1 MSQQIAVRNR
11 RISRRALLLA
21 AAAAIAVTA
30 TVTCSGSAAASA
42 SGTPNV
48 IQALANPPA
57 SGGRGYWAQ
66 TSCSEGDEIAY
77 TEGWRTESAGGYP
90 NPTVNGDIDTCLE
103 LGGAIEMR
111 DEGYNDSTPE
121 SGPMF
126 IYETPPVS
134 YIAGGV
140 LKVRLKAPHGKVY
153 ITTPEDKLSFADEL
167 LNCNTLCANTEERTI
182 SIDRTGGWQLFA
194 AATCLPESGDSTCPK
209 ARDAELAI
217 TSATILLKNES
228 TPTASGFAGSL
239 ASTTPVSGTATLT
252 FNAQDK
258 QGPGVYRVVAQID
271 GHEMASETPNAN
283 EGKCV
288 ANGTYY
294 KVLNF
299 RWRQPCPQ
307 ETAASIEIPTAAISD
322 GQHLLKVEVEDAA
335 GNTAAVYE
343 HTITVGDEPVAPVLP
358 ISTPALV
365 SPAPVRGPA
374 NGTPASENAVLTAHW
389 QGASTASL
397 KSAYGRSHVVIGKL
411 TNTSGIPIV
420 GALIEVSQKP
430 SSLGASASSLA
441 STHTGTDGSFTI
453 HVPSDASSS
462 IQLAYR
468 SHLGDAQPAATHT
481 LTLQVPASLHLTV
494 SPHVTSVGR
503 TIVLSGK
510 LAGAIPPGGKKVL
523 FEARVAG
530 GSWIE
535 FHNATV
541 DSHGRFRAT
550 HRFTFSGPIS
560 YQFRVVCE
568 READFPFLAGNSNVV
583 RVWER

>member
-1 MSQQIAVRNR
+1 MSQIVASNR
-11 RISRRALLLA
+11 RISQRALLPAMAALALA
-21 AAAAIAVTA
+21 ACALAVALSAPGIAAADPTH
-30 TVTCSGSAAASA
+30 SGKA
-42 SGTPNV
+42 
-48 IQALANPPA
+48 
-57 SGGRGYWAQ
+57 GYWTQ
-66 TSCSEGDEIAY
+66 TSCSEGDEVAF

-90 NPTVNGDIDTCLE
+90 TISGDVDTCLE
-103 LGGAIEMR
+103 LGGAIDMR
-111 DEGYNDSTPE
+111 DEGYSDSTPG

-140 LKVRLKAPHGKVY
+140 LKVRLKAPHGEVY
-153 ITTPEDKLSFADEL
+153 ITTPEDKLSVENEL
-167 LNCNTLCANTEERTI
+167 LNCSTLCANTEERTI
-182 SIDRTGGWQLFA
+182 NITHTGGWQLFA
-194 AATCLPESGDSTCPK
+194 SATCLPESGDSACPK
-209 ARDAELAI
+209 TTDAELAI
-217 TSATILLKNES
+217 TSATIMLKNES

-258 QGPGVYRVVAQID
+258 QGPGVYRVVARID
-271 GHEMASETPNAN
+271 GREMVSETPNAN
-283 EGKCV
+283 EGKCA

-294 KVLNF
+294 GTLNF

-307 ETAASIEIPTAAISD
+307 ETAASIEIPTTSIVA
-322 GQHLLKVEVEDAA
+322 GQHKLEVEVEDAA
-335 GNTAAVYE
+335 GHTAIVYE
-343 HTITVGDEPVAPVLP
+343 HTITVGGEPAASVLP

-481 LTLQVPASLHLTV
+481 LTLQVPASVHLTV
-494 SPHVTSVGR
+494 APHVSSIYH
-503 TIVLSGK
+503 TIVFTGMVH
-510 LAGAIPPGGKKVL
+510 GAPIPPGGKQLVL
-523 FEARVAG
+523 EARSPG
-530 GSWIE
+530 HEWIQ
-535 FHNATV
+535 FDTLAT
-541 DSHGRFRAT
+541 DANGHYRASYRFKFA
-550 HRFTFSGPIS
+550 GPIA
-560 YQFRVVCE
+560 YQFRVVCKH
-568 READFPFLAGNSNVV
+568 EADFPFLAGSSNVV